1 MALTPEQLEARKI
14 ALAKG
19 RETAAANRLKAAAEP
34 KPVAMPP
41 VAHEKPEPL
50 GVPNTPAIGDPP
62 SPDPA
67 EWPERH
73 DDPLDEFE
81 RFLAAQDADT
91 RRELSDMDLRV
102 IYEVEQ
108 KRAADEKKAAA
119 KKTATARAQRHARA
133 TAGLIGP
140 EAIAA
145 TDLRERLNRRVRWT
159 PNMPEA
165 GNSGTLI
172 DQGPRIDGKL
182 LVHGVET
189 EGTLAEYISYREIE
203 YRAHE
208 NERQFQ
214 GRSRMSRLAQS
225 GMRFLNNEG
234 YL

>member
-19 RETAAANRLKAAAEP
+19 RETAAANRKAAAAEP

-41 VAHEKPEPL
+41 IVHEGESAPAVIGEPEDAQDNQLP
-50 GVPNTPAIGDPP
+50 T
-62 SPDPA
+62 
-67 EWPERH
+67 
-73 DDPLDEFE
+73 DDPLDEFQ

-91 RRELSDMDLRV
+91 RHELSDMELRV

-119 KKTATARAQRHARA
+119 KKLAVARAQRHART

-145 TDLRERLNRRVRWT
+145 SAVK
-159 PNMPEA
+159 A
-165 GNSGTLI
+165 
-172 DQGPRIDGKL
+172 RIDGNL
-182 LVHGVET
+182 YVHGT
-189 EGTLAEYISYREIE
+189 EMTGTLAEYISYREIE

-214 GRSRMSRLAQS
+214 GRSRMSRLSQS

>member
-19 RETAAANRLKAAAEP
+19 RETAAANRKAALEKAAAGAAPEP

-41 VAHEKPEPL
+41 IVHEGETAPPVIGEP
-50 GVPNTPAIGDPP
+50 TQDE
-62 SPDPA
+62 D
-67 EWPERH
+67 ETFD
-73 DDPLDEFE
+73 DDPLDEFQ
-81 RFLAAQDADT
+81 RFLAAQDADI
-91 RRELSDMDLRV
+91 RSLLSDMELRV
-102 IYEVEQ
+102 IYEAEQ

-119 KKTATARAQRHARA
+119 KKTAVARAQRHARA

-145 TDLRERLNRRVRWT
+145 TDLRERLARKVSWT
-159 PNMPEA
+159 VNMPEA
-165 GNSGTLI
+165 GNSGTLV
-172 DQGPRIDGKL
+172 DQGIRIDGNL
-182 LVHGVET
+182 YVHGT
-189 EGTLAEYISYREIE
+189 EMTGTLGEYISYREIE

>member
-19 RETAAANRLKAAAEP
+19 RETAAANRKAALEKAAAGAAPEP

-41 VAHEKPEPL
+41 IVHEGETAPPVIDEP
-50 GVPNTPAIGDPP
+50 TQDE
-62 SPDPA
+62 D
-67 EWPERH
+67 ETFD
-73 DDPLDEFE
+73 DDPLDEFQ
-81 RFLAAQDADT
+81 RFLVAQDADT
-91 RRELSDMDLRV
+91 RRELSDMELRV
-102 IYEVEQ
+102 IYEIEQ

-119 KKTATARAQRHARA
+119 KKTAVARAQRHARA

-145 TDLRERLNRRVRWT
+145 AAVKARQSRKVSWIV
-159 PNMPEA
+159 NMPEA
-165 GNSGTLI
+165 GNSGTLV
-172 DQGPRIDGKL
+172 DQGFRRDGIL
-182 LVHGVET
+182 YPHGT
-189 EGTLAEYISYREIE
+189 PMEGTVGEYESYREVE
-203 YRAHE
+203 GRAHE

-214 GRSRMSRLAQS
+214 GRSRMSRLSQS